1 MTWSRVPPDRDRG
14 AADALGLV
22 LIAPAVIGLAL
33 LVIALGR
40 GVDAKA
46 QVRSAA
52 ESAAQA
58 AALERSAGEGAVAA
72 NNVAS
77 AMLVDADACPIPSI
91 DVDYPLAPPPGA
103 GITSGFVQVT
113 ITCEVSNRG
122 IEVIQEGSREESVT
136 AVASVDFFRAAGSP

>member
-1 MTWSRVPPDRDRG
+1 VHDARDRG

-40 GVDAKA
+40 GVDARA

-58 AALERSAGEGAVAA
+58 AALERSAGEAVRAA
-72 NNVAS
+72 NTVAR
-77 AMLVDADACPIPSI
+77 AMLVDTDACSEPAVA
-91 DVDYPLAPPPGA
+91 VDYPTAPPPNA
-103 GITSGFVQVT
+103 GITSGFVEVT
-113 ITCEVSNRG
+113 ITCQVSNRG
-122 IEVIQEGSREESVT
+122 VEVIQSGAREESVT
-136 AVASVDFFRAAGSP
+136 AIATVDFFRASGSP